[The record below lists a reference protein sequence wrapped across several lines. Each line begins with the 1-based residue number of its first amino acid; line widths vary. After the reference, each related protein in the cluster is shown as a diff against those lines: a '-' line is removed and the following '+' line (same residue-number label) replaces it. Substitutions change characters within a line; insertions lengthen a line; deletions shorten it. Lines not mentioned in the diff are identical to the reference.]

1 MRRPS
6 WRMVIQMFPGSP
18 DIGMTESGTVDVV
31 VVVVVVLVPT
41 MSAKL

>member
-18 DIGMTESGTVDVV
+18 DIGMTESCTA
-31 VVVVVVLVPT
+31 VLFPT